1 MTDLLISL
9 GYYALFAAGS
19 TYLLWLFYLAVM
31 SLAHAERDGTLT
43 KTARVL
49 GTPILIVGLVIDFV
63 VNVFVMTVLLLE
75 LPQETTVT
83 ARLKRHNRNGS
94 GWRQQ
99 FARWF
104 EPILD
109 PYDPKGDHI

>member
-1 MTDLLISL
+1 MTDLFISI

-31 SLAHAERDGTLT
+31 SLAHAQQAGTLT
-43 KTARVL
+43 TTAKVL
-49 GTPILIVGLVIDFV
+49 GTPILFIGLLIDFV

-83 ARLKRHNRNGS
+83 ARLKRHNRKGS
-94 GWRQQ
+94 GWRQK
-99 FARWF
+99 FAKWF